1 MIATGRPPR
10 RQIGRRTLW
19 GTSLASVLAHAL
31 ALAVYF
37 GSLREDTKPPASLP
51 EPPAIQVEIL
61 ADPRAG
67 MADTPDSAEAP
78 PPEPPPQLV
87 EQATPPAPE
96 PEPTRQTDTPAELA
110 VPVPPPPLPPPPA
123 PPERHAAPPRPQLP
137 PPRLPSGASAEGR
150 EDGLTDIILGQNTV
164 PPGEDPNAQNIPPR
178 YPPEAVRRG
187 QQGSVELSV
196 VVGTDGRAL
205 TVDVAVSSG
214 YPLLDR
220 AAREAVAKWRFR
232 PGSQD
237 GLAMPTTLPVS
248 FQFTLVDRR

>member
-1 MIATGRPPR
+1 MF
-10 RQIGRRTLW
+10 W
-19 GTSLASVLAHAL
+19 GASLASILVHAL
-31 ALAVYF
+31 ATAVYF
-37 GSLREDTKPPASLP
+37 AALRESTDPSPISP

-67 MADTPDSAEAP
+67 MMERPDSAEIP
-78 PPEPPPQLV
+78 PPEPPSKPV
-87 EQATPPAPE
+87 EQATPPTPE
-96 PEPTRQTDTPAELA
+96 LEPTQQTVVPREPAA
-110 VPVPPPPLPPPPA
+110 PIPSAPPPPTPSA
-123 PPERHAAPPRPQLP
+123 QTAAPPRPRLP

-150 EDGLTDIILGQNTV
+150 EEGLTDIILGENTV
-164 PPGEDPNAQNIPPR
+164 PPGEDPAAQNIPPR

-187 QQGSVELSV
+187 QQGSVQLSV

-237 GLAMPTTLPVS
+237 GLPMPATLPVRLH
-248 FQFTLVDRR
+248 FTLVDRR

>member
-1 MIATGRPPR
+1 VIAAGRPPR
-10 RQIGRRTLW
+10 RRIGRQTFW
-19 GTSLASVLAHAL
+19 GASLASVLVHAL
-31 ALAVYF
+31 AVAVYF
-37 GSLREDTKPPASLP
+37 VALREDKKPPAPPP

-67 MADTPDSAEAP
+67 MADASDSAETP
-78 PPEPPPQLV
+78 PPEPPPEPVQ
-87 EQATPPAPE
+87 QATPPAPE
-96 PEPTRQTDTPAELA
+96 PKPTRQADLPAELA
-110 VPVPPPPLPPPPA
+110 EPNPPPPPPPA
-123 PPERHAAPPRPQLP
+123 PPERHATPPRPQLP

-150 EDGLTDIILGQNTV
+150 EQGLTDIILGDNTV
-164 PPGEDPNAQNIPPR
+164 PPGEDPTAQNIPPR

-187 QQGSVELSV
+187 QQGSVQLIV

-237 GLAMPTTLPVS
+237 GLAMPATLPVTL
-248 FQFTLVDRR
+248 QFTLVDHR